1 MERPSNPS
9 SVCLDSNVL
18 IEMILGNSPAA
29 KICAELVRLAEDEKI
44 TIVLSVLCYTE
55 VRGYPNKKPYPPE
68 LDKKCLDF
76 FDNAR
81 LLIVDVN
88 RRVSL
93 VARRL
98 AHQYGYKPLD
108 ALHLATA
115 VVAKADVFM
124 TWDQDF
130 GPGYVEGVWVDR
142 PYLPGQVDFLRDQAS
157 LFEINS

>member
-1 MERPSNPS
+1 
-9 SVCLDSNVL
+9 NVL
-18 IEMILGNSPAA
+18 IDMILGNSPAA

-93 VARRL
+93 VARRPGCV
-98 AHQYGYKPLD
+98 QPLRGVQPGD
-108 ALHLATA
+108 GCGREGGR
-115 VVAKADVFM
+115 VDDVGSGF
-124 TWDQDF
+124 
-130 GPGYVEGVWVDR
+130 R
-142 PYLPGQVDFLRDQAS
+142 PRLC
-157 LFEINS
+157 

>member
-1 MERPSNPS
+1 
-9 SVCLDSNVL
+9 
-18 IEMILGNSPAA
+18 MILGNSPAA

-108 ALHLATA
+108 ALHLATRSEEQ
-115 VVAKADVFM
+115 
-124 TWDQDF
+124 T
-130 GPGYVEGVWVDR
+130 
-142 PYLPGQVDFLRDQAS
+142 
-157 LFEINS
+157 FELQSRENLVCRLLLEKNK